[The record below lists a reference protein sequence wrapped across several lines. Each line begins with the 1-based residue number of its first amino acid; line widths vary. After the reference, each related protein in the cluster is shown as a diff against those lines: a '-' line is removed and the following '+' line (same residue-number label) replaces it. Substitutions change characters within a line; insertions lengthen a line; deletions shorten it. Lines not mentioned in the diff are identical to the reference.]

1 MPYSREATPHAYT
14 PADKREGQEGV
25 KSCEQACMRLERRV
39 ETVYAYL
46 CTMGTC
52 WMKCVIILAAM
63 YGTLRPGWLGNP
75 LHVKS
80 HIANGIGI
88 SWILTCCVLRVMSPI
103 SNQIAAVGQ
112 NTPTPIYNF
121 DTQLGA
127 RTKDWEDT
135 TVATKC
141 SKCGKARNTV
151 PVEGKAMATG
161 LGGIAHTELNP
172 PEKEEN
178 VQERLEEVDKEM
190 AGGYVNEENS
200 GDESQGLKNRAKQ
213 FIMTVAVTSVVIT
226 TLTIY
231 MLVLDDWGAYT
242 GENGYASDFIQ
253 IIVRRTQSADMH
265 PISYC

>member
-1 MPYSREATPHAYT
+1 MSCHPYQIKLQQLGKILLRQY
-14 PADKREGQEGV
+14 
-25 KSCEQACMRLERRV
+25 
-39 ETVYAYL
+39 
-46 CTMGTC
+46 
-52 WMKCVIILAAM
+52 IILIRNWEHEQKI
-63 YGTLRPGWLGNP
+63 GKIRQWRPN
-75 LHVKS
+75 
-80 HIANGIGI
+80 
-88 SWILTCCVLRVMSPI
+88 
-103 SNQIAAVGQ
+103 
-112 NTPTPIYNF
+112 
-121 DTQLGA
+121 A
-127 RTKDWEDT
+127 RN
-135 TVATKC
+135 VARLA
-141 SKCGKARNTV
+141 ARNTV